1 MPITFVLT
9 FLIAYYFWGV
19 SAKRILAS
27 SFQGLIITSSILW
40 IIFGAI
46 LLLNTLKHSGAINTI
61 NHGFSSISKDRRIQV
76 ILIAWLFGC
85 FIEGASG
92 FGTPAA
98 VAAPLMVAVGFHPY
112 LQLFLV

>member
-1 MPITFVLT
+1 MYNEVYSLLAFSPIFVAGILLIGLRIPAKYAMPITFVLT

-61 NHGFSSISKDRRIQV
+61 NRGFPLSVR
-76 ILIAWLFGC
+76 
-85 FIEGASG
+85 IEG
-92 FGTPAA
+92 
-98 VAAPLMVAVGFHPY
+98 Y
-112 LQLFLV
+112 K